1 MTHIIVTDK
10 TTLTNK
16 GINDERKARCE
27 CCSYDIASSDFR
39 SVWKSWSWI
48 RNWRIVRFRLLNRR
62 SVENRAT
69 GQLIIEGICNFC
81 GGPSHGNYTRVGIGI
96 AIIRS
101 IISYGAFFLTLPE
114 LSNFFLTYKH
124 VGRRDVYD
132 DTEIFLRMR
141 DMRVVTRIL
150 PDVVIIDPTDQDSV
164 YVDVTLEGQI
174 QVANSYLEE
183 WRNL

>member
-1 MTHIIVTDK
+1 MIKLWSNSEII
-10 TTLTNK
+10 
-16 GINDERKARCE
+16 
-27 CCSYDIASSDFR
+27 F
-39 SVWKSWSWI
+39 WSH
-48 RNWRIVRFRLLNRR
+48 NGDNPLYHSAVNL
-62 SVENRAT
+62 SVEMKEQKDRNHCQWC

-101 IISYGAFFLTLPE
+101 IMPYGAFFLTLPE

-141 DMRVVTRIL
+141 DMRVVSRIL